1 MILLILFHKNGVT
14 QKFVTK
20 NSGEFFI
27 FFIFGLDRFRP
38 PDSDRSGPVHQL
50 SPSTR
55 PLHEGGLSGM
65 PSRPGLVCQQD
76 LDCARLGWVRV
87 DLAQVNCYGCRLGP
101 VPLRSLRNR
110 VLIRLPLSW
119 SDLKTIWVEE
129 ISIEQR
135 LQNILPGSI
144 KCPTQSLIILGSLME
159 VLMNACISVNQSLRS
174 CKLWQAFPTSP
185 IVRFQRSIVLFRE
198 APKFSLIINFMTF
211 RIYVYIWNS
220 YLI

>member
-1 MILLILFHKNGVT
+1 M
-14 QKFVTK
+14 
-20 NSGEFFI
+20 
-27 FFIFGLDRFRP
+27 
-38 PDSDRSGPVHQL
+38 GPGG
-50 SPSTR
+50 PS
-55 PLHEGGLSGM
+55 S
-65 PSRPGLVCQQD
+65 S
-76 LDCARLGWVRV
+76 
-87 DLAQVNCYGCRLGP
+87 NCYGCRLGP

-211 RIYVYIWNS
+211 RISVYIWNS
-220 YLI
+220 YLILKNPKIRVWRFQISTYTTQKFFVKISSILVLVNQFILKHIAEHKLSLLHEKSSN